1 MLYSLERLIESLEN
15 DLVELKSAKDN
26 IELSLDEASEVI
38 ADTVREMIAQQ
49 ASTLIEEEISYNM
62 ETQIDMSDLE
72 NEILEELSDKVR
84 MEF

>member
-38 ADTVREMIAQQ
+38 ADAVREMINNEV
-49 ASTLIEEEISYNM
+49 TRMMEEEISYSL
-62 ETQIDMSDLE
+62 ETQLDMADVE
-72 NEILEELSDKVR
+72 QEILEELSDKVR